1 MSIHIDFKR
10 FTRNKTDNIPKDN
23 RLGAT
28 AQFWKN
34 SEDKLSNMTK
44 TARKIKVLIKKLYDV
59 WKSNEKKKERKK
71 LTKNDCDKE
80 LELCREITKLMKEF
94 DKLESGINDTQIQ
107 PFEDYFTDIHKWG
120 SDTQTKDQGAQTVDV

>member
-1 MSIHIDFKR
+1 MPIHIDFKR

-71 LTKNDCDKE
+71 NTKKP
-80 LELCREITKLMKEF
+80 KSK
-94 DKLESGINDTQIQ
+94 
-107 PFEDYFTDIHKWG
+107 P
-120 SDTQTKDQGAQTVDV
+120 